1 VPDVIQPSQ
10 AVAWKSRP
18 DVETTGAVRLLS
30 SQSDYFGNIVSALT
44 GWMQKA
50 PIEPDHSP
58 SSPIAI
64 RAAGNATSLT
74 VLVKSRHYAHF
85 FKQEVSL
92 DEGSAG
98 V

>member
-1 VPDVIQPSQ
+1 
-10 AVAWKSRP
+10 
-18 DVETTGAVRLLS
+18 
-30 SQSDYFGNIVSALT
+30 
-44 GWMQKA
+44 MKA
-50 PIEPDHSP
+50 GKGGE
-58 SSPIAI
+58 
-64 RAAGNATSLT
+64 GGVSLT

>member
-1 VPDVIQPSQ
+1 LCRKRRKPRAGAHCNDETRLSVPDVIQPSQ

-50 PIEPDHSP
+50 PIEPDQF
-58 SSPIAI
+58 A
-64 RAAGNATSLT
+64 
-74 VLVKSRHYAHF
+74 F
-85 FKQEVSL
+85 FANRDQSCRQR
-92 DEGSAG
+92 D
-98 V
+98 

>member
-1 VPDVIQPSQ
+1 MHRISVLAAALVATTATTFAMAQ
-10 AVAWKSRP
+10 ASAPKTREEVKA
-18 DVETTGAVRLLS
+18 ET
-30 SQSDYFGNIVSALT
+30 
-44 GWMQKA
+44 
-50 PIEPDHSP
+50 
-58 SSPIAI
+58 
-64 RAAGNATSLT
+64 RAAQEAGQMTPAGGGEAPKAKSTSLT